1 MQDLLLAAAAGYLD
15 QALAV
20 EIGGNFEGEAVLY
33 SPVEPGPR
41 VLLVVLAEKTAFDES
56 DLFVVH
62 LLQLVAFISLQL
74 LTDEFEQLE
83 LLEDVHRQFL
93 RQHHVEVLE
102 EQVQLL
108 GRWSLDYFE
117 FEGLEDG
124 FVELE
129 RAVEVPD

>member
-1 MQDLLLAAAAGYLD
+1 MQDLLLAAAAGHLD

-117 FEGLEDG
+117 F
-124 FVELE
+124 
-129 RAVEVPD
+129 